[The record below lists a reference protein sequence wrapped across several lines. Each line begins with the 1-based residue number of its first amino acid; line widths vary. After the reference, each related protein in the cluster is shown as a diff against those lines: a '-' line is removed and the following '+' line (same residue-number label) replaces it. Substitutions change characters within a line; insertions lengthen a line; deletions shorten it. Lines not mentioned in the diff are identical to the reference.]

1 MPSNQSRG
9 SLPPRTQEAA
19 AAREEEAGEET
30 TQAPPSPAAAPAAVA
45 ASHASRA
52 TPRTQ
57 IATCRSLSLARI
69 PGEGCARRLRADEA
83 SSRALE
89 AGALESAARKRSGEE
104 AGSGSGGREATRDLA
119 EERAAR
125 SLESSGPVVALSGVF
140 VGVVAAAAGLGGADL
155 DCLEEDGGE
164 TSKDRG

>member
-1 MPSNQSRG
+1 M
-9 SLPPRTQEAA
+9 
-19 AAREEEAGEET
+19 
-30 TQAPPSPAAAPAAVA
+30 
-45 ASHASRA
+45 
-52 TPRTQ
+52 
-57 IATCRSLSLARI
+57 SLARI

-140 VGVVAAAAGLGGADL
+140 AGVVAAAAGLGGADL
-155 DCLEEDGGE
+155 DCLEEEGGE